1 MDRRELLKSLATTGA
16 GVGLTGLVARLGL
29 EPPALRSEPA
39 SGGYGPLSR
48 RRAKNTGR
56 ELLALP
62 ADFEYT
68 EFGAVGSTMTDGRPT
83 PSLHDGMAAFPG
95 VGTVRLVRN
104 HEVSGTGTPI
114 TDPALAYDRRARGG
128 TTTIDVHPITRLPV
142 RSWAS
147 LGGTVRN
154 CAGGPTPWGSWLT
167 CEETFDGTA
176 EGFEKKHGYCFEVRA
191 VNLPTSS
198 EPVPAAVPAAPIV
211 AMGRF
216 YREAV
221 AVDPGTGIVYQTED
235 RTRAGVYRYV
245 PTQPGRLAAGGAL
258 QMLRVV
264 GRPNADLRTGQTVG
278 ALLTVDWVQIPNPD
292 PSTVSG
298 VFDQGAARGGAT
310 FGRLEGCWWGNGKVY
325 LVVTDGGDAGLGQVW
340 QLEPRFDGGV
350 LSLLFESRDS
360 AVLERPDNLCVSPRG
375 GLVVCEDGSG
385 TDFVRGLTQGGQIFD
400 FARNET
406 TSGEFAGACF
416 SPDGRTLFVNI
427 QDIGV
432 TFAIWGPWER
442 GSL

>member
-1 MDRRELLKSLATTGA
+1 MAGGLA
-16 GVGLTGLVARLGL
+16 VGLDGLVARLGL
-29 EPPALRSEPA
+29 GPDMLRSEPS
-39 SGGYGPLSR
+39 SGGYGPLSSKP
-48 RRAKNTGR
+48 ANNTGR
-56 ELLALP
+56 RLLALP

-68 EFGAVGSTMTDGRPT
+68 EFGLKGTAMSDGRLT
-83 PSLHDGMAAFPG
+83 PGEHDGMAAFG
-95 VGTVRLVRN
+95 VIGGSVRLVRN
-104 HEVSGTGTPI
+104 HEVGGTGSPI
-114 TDPALAYDRRARGG
+114 TDPSSAYDRKARGG
-128 TTTIDVHPITRLPV
+128 TTTVEVDPNTRLPL

-167 CEETFDGTA
+167 CEESFDGPS
-176 EGFEKKHGYCFEVRA
+176 EGFDKKHGYCFEVPA
-191 VNLPTSS
+191 V
-198 EPVPAAVPAAPIV
+198 PVPSRPNAVPMSVSPTPLL

-235 RTRAGVYRYV
+235 RSQAGVYRFV
-245 PTQPGRLAAGGAL
+245 PAVPGRLEAGGAL

-278 ALLTVDWVQIPNPD
+278 ARLPVEWVGIADPD
-292 PSTVSG
+292 PSTIQG
-298 VFDQGAARGGAT
+298 VFNQGAAQGGAV

-325 LVVTDGGDAGLGQVW
+325 FVVTNGGNAGLGQVW
-340 QLEPRFDGGV
+340 QFEPQFNGGS
-350 LSLLFESRDS
+350 LSLLFESTNS

-375 GLVVCEDGSG
+375 GLVVCEDGDG
-385 TDFVRGLTQGGQIFD
+385 TDYVRGLTPNGQIFD